1 MKVKILFITILIVTI
16 SCQQK
21 QTNSTRKD
29 KDTIISMNQI
39 TTDYDTLIN
48 RVKYN
53 GNIDAYDELFYSFM
67 DSNESERTDSLMIY
81 AKIMAEKYNYE
92 KAYLDYLKALCE
104 KNNIYIDYP
113 HYNRVNLSKLPINS
127 KKETEDWLNKML
139 DKKIITKEQ
148 FDSIQR

>member
-21 QTNSTRKD
+21 QTNSTIKN

-81 AKIMAEKYNYE
+81 AKIMAEKYNYK
-92 KAYLDYLKALCE
+92 KAYLDYFKALCG

-113 HYNRVNLSKLPINS
+113 HYNRINLSKLPINS